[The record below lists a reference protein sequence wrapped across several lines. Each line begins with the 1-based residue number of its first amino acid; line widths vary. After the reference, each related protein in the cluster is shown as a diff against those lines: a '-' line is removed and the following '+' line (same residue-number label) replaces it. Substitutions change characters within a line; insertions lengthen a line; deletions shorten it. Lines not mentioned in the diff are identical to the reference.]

1 LFLFWLC
8 LRIHKGRCC
17 SLDIDKFRDHLVTLL
32 LIDLNVLTLIGIIW
46 LAIGALVLW
55 QETRVTMLQTAL
67 LAGGLIIVL
76 LVLSRRM
83 RP

>member
-1 LFLFWLC
+1 M
-8 LRIHKGRCC
+8 
-17 SLDIDKFRDHLVTLL
+17 DIDKFRHHLVTLL

-46 LAIGALVLW
+46 LSIGALVLW

-67 LAGGLIIVL
+67 LAGGLIAIL

-83 RP
+83 RL